1 MSAIDDTTYSILVMR
16 NIPSI
21 ASFLAAFIAIYGSKY
36 QTLLKS
42 SFLNYAQDSS
52 IIADI
57 VLIHRCY
64 KIWGANKKITVLS
77 IFISI
82 MNNVTF
88 IIEVLALVQN
98 LGGGLD
104 RMETSFG
111 EYASRSFLTVNF
123 LTNLAIPSLIAGR
136 IWWIGYQV
144 SKFLPTRQFNL
155 TRHII
160 AVCLE
165 SGIMYPLALIPAL
178 VINFSPPNSLSSK
191 IDFVPFLIQI
201 VGIAPTFII
210 DAICMNEQNGHGD
223 QTVLSMWEANH
234 NIDECVWKDQTAVV
248 SQVGQ
253 TIYDQILLEFQS
265 KSLKFR
271 NIWILLQDFN
281 PVQ

>member
-82 MNNVTF
+82 MNN
-88 IIEVLALVQN
+88 
-98 LGGGLD
+98 
-104 RMETSFG
+104 
-111 EYASRSFLTVNF
+111 
-123 LTNLAIPSLIAGR
+123 AGR
-136 IWWIGYQV
+136 IWWIGHQV
-144 SKFLPTRQFNL
+144 SKFLPTRKFNL
-155 TRHII
+155 TRQSM

-165 SGIMYPLALIPAL
+165 SGIMYPLALIPTL
-178 VINFSPPNSLSSK
+178 VLIFVNG
-191 IDFVPFLIQI
+191 IDLTAILIQV

-210 DAICMNEQNGHGD
+210 
-223 QTVLSMWEANH
+223 TVLSMWEANH
-234 NIDECVWKDQTAVV
+234 NIDECVQKDQTAVAYTLV
-248 SQVGQ
+248 ILESHASVKQVGQ
-253 TIYDQILLEFQS
+253 TIYDQILLEIQS
-265 KSLKFR
+265 ILSLLPPLMLATTR
-271 NIWILLQDFN
+271 
-281 PVQ
+281 